1 MGDGVKPS
9 PYYWQ
14 KKESEKRTLGEFVG
28 ELCAYYMALG
38 MPRELFLAGE
48 RDAFDDY
55 ENAYECRKLL
65 QNQMLHLQGFY
76 NYRAFG
82 SVLSSAFAP
91 KGKKGE
97 PYLERPVP
105 ITDAERKA
113 EKERNVM
120 RTLQFVHGRKRGN
133 KDAEPES

>member
-14 KKESEKRTLGEFVG
+14 GKQEEQRTLGEYVG

-38 MPRELFLAGE
+38 MPREQFLSGD

-55 ENAYECRKLL
+55 EKAYECRRVLS
-65 QNQMLHLQGFY
+65 NQMLHLQGFY

-97 PYLERPVP
+97 PYLEHPIP
-105 ITDAERKA
+105 ITETEKKA
-113 EKERNVM
+113 EKERKIM
-120 RTLQFVHGRKRGN
+120 RTLQFVYSRKRGSN
-133 KDAEPES
+133 DG

>member
-9 PYYWQ
+9 PYYW
-14 KKESEKRTLGEFVG
+14 KNKEEEQRTLGEFVG

-38 MPRELFLAGE
+38 MPREQFLSGD

-55 ENAYECRKLL
+55 EKAYECRRVLS
-65 QNQMLHLQGFY
+65 NQMLHLQGFY

-97 PYLERPVP
+97 PYLEHPIP
-105 ITDAERKA
+105 ITETEKRA
-113 EKERNVM
+113 EKERNIM
-120 RTLQFVHGRKRGN
+120 RTLQFVYNRKRGEQ
-133 KDAEPES
+133 DAR